1 MHARWIAYLQRFT
14 FVLKHKSG
22 QQNKVADALS
32 RRAGLLVTLKAEV
45 IVFEYLKELYAEDED
60 FKKIWDDCL
69 QNKSA
74 KGFHIQDGYLFH
86 GDQLCIPQSSL
97 REQIIRDLHTGG
109 LGGHLGRDKIIAAI
123 EERYYSLQLKKGAE
137 KYV

>member
-45 IVFEYLKELYAEDED
+45 IAFEYLKELYAEDDD
-60 FKKIWDDCL
+60 FKKIWNDCL
-69 QNKSA
+69 QNRSV

-86 GDQLCIPQSSL
+86 GDQLCIPQSLL
-97 REQIIRDLHTGG
+97 REQIIRDLHAGG
-109 LGGHLGRDKIIAAI
+109 LGGYLGRDKTIAAI
-123 EERYYSLQLKKGAE
+123 EE
-137 KYV
+137 